1 MTGIDED
8 DAAAG
13 IEYLGTQLLPL
24 RRPTLLRVTPLPPPQ
39 QHLATQPPRL
49 RLAQRVP
56 PAPLPGPSM
65 QTPLLAAC
73 SWPSRLAHQP
83 PPLAPPSH
91 SKGSPADSQGS
102 CAFTFS
108 DLPPPPPP
116 HQLLLPCWAAPAAA
130 PPGGGQEQRRLGSQA
145 AAARLQQQLQR
156 ADCCPAPLPWGRPG
170 LCQASGPSL
179 AVHVVAP

>member
-65 QTPLLAAC
+65 QTPLLAALAAAK
-73 SWPSRLAHQP
+73 RLQ
-83 PPLAPPSH
+83 LAVAA
-91 SKGSPADSQGS
+91 GSPAASPSSTQPFKGLS
-102 CAFTFS
+102 CR
-108 DLPPPPPP
+108 
-116 HQLLLPCWAAPAAA
+116 Q
-130 PPGGGQEQRRLGSQA
+130 
-145 AAARLQQQLQR
+145 
-156 ADCCPAPLPWGRPG
+156 PG
-170 LCQASGPSL
+170 LLCL
-179 AVHVVAP
+179 HLL